1 MPSGRLRVALGVALA
16 VALVAAGVAAVE
28 RQRRSSLE
36 ERVARLEQERR
47 TAERATAAAEPE
59 GREEDPPA
67 EEDDGPEGLVG
78 RLLEGILGP
87 GSGLFSSSAL
97 EQCASAFGGA
107 SAGGSGGLGGLIGG
121 GTGATGGQDGDAA
134 AQLREVAEDLEAIRD
149 LDFRRLPDPV
159 FLDPDQLRQRVRAE
173 VGEELP
179 DDVAAREAR
188 GLVALGALPPG
199 SDLRELT
206 LRAVGDQV
214 AGFYDPETGEMV
226 VRRAATS
233 GPLDGVTRMI
243 LAHEL
248 DHALT
253 DQVLD
258 LPLDAGR
265 PAPGTEDAALARLAL
280 IEGDATLAMQL
291 YALRHVGLLE
301 QLSGLGGAAGAQ
313 QQLTSLPHHVRS
325 TLTFPYLQG
334 LAFAC
339 RLHADGGWRAVD
351 RAYDEPPT
359 TTAQVLFPERYEAR
373 EAAVDP
379 RDPAAPGGSWRAE
392 PKRAIG
398 AAELA
403 WLLEAPGGDAERA
416 LDDPTGR
423 ARAWAGGELHQW
435 ADAGRTAAAL
445 VLVERAGGPT
455 PLCATVTAWYRAAF
469 PDARPATAEGGE
481 ALVVDGDGRH
491 AVLRCDGRDV
501 RLGLA
506 PDLATARALSR

>member
-16 VALVAAGVAAVE
+16 VALVAAGVAVVE
-28 RQRRSSLE
+28 RQRRNSLE

-47 TAERATAAAEPE
+47 TEERSAAAAERRE
-59 GREEDPPA
+59 GDSGA
-67 EEDDGPEGLVG
+67 EEDDGPEGLVS

-87 GSGLFSSSAL
+87 GSGLFPSSAL
-97 EQCASAFGGA
+97 ERCASAFAGA
-107 SAGGSGGLGGLIGG
+107 TSGGSGGLGGLLGG
-121 GTGATGGQDGDAA
+121 RTGATGGRAGDAA
-134 AQLREVAEDLEAIRD
+134 AQLGEVAEDLEAIRD
-149 LDFRRLPDPV
+149 LDFRRVPDPV
-159 FLDPDQLRQRVRAE
+159 FLGPEQLRERVRTE

-226 VRRAATS
+226 VRQTPTS
-233 GPLDGVTRMI
+233 GSLDGATRMI

-258 LPLDAGR
+258 LPLDAER
-265 PAPGTEDAALARLAL
+265 PAPGTEDTALAQLAL

-301 QLSGLGGAAGAQ
+301 QLSGLGGVAGAQ
-313 QQLTSLPHHVRS
+313 QQLASLPHHVRS

-359 TTAQVLFPERYEAR
+359 TTAQILFPERYESR

-379 RDPAAPGGSWRAE
+379 RDPAASGGSWRAE
-392 PKRAIG
+392 PMRAIG
-398 AAELA
+398 AAELV
-403 WLLEAPGGDAERA
+403 WLLEAPGGDAGRA

-435 ADAGRTAAAL
+435 ADDGRTAAAL
-445 VLVERAGGPT
+445 VLVERDGGPT

-469 PDARPATAEGGE
+469 PDARPAPAEASE
-481 ALVVDGDGRH
+481 TLVVDGGGQD
-491 AVLRCDGRDV
+491 AVLRCTGREV

-506 PDLATARALSR
+506 PDVATARALSR

>member
-1 MPSGRLRVALGVALA
+1 VPSGRLRVALGVALA
-16 VALVAAGVAAVE
+16 VALVAAGVAVVE
-28 RQRRSSLE
+28 RQRRTSLE
-36 ERVARLEQERR
+36 ERVARLEERR
-47 TAERATAAAEPE
+47 RAEERAAAQSER
-59 GREEDPPA
+59 RERGEDAPA
-67 EEDDGPEGLVG
+67 EEDEGPEGLVG
-78 RLLEGILGP
+78 RLLEGVLGP

-97 EQCASAFGGA
+97 EQCATAFGAVSGA
-107 SAGGSGGLGGLIGG
+107 SGGLGGLVGG
-121 GTGATGGQDGDAA
+121 GSGASGGQAGDAA
-134 AQLREVAEDLEAIRD
+134 GQMRAVAEDLEAIRD
-149 LDFRRLPDPV
+149 LEFRRLPDPV
-159 FLDPDQLRQRVRAE
+159 FLPREQLRDRVRAE
-173 VGEELP
+173 VAEELT
-179 DDVAAREAR
+179 DEVAARQAR

-226 VRRAATS
+226 VGRATT
-233 GPLDGVTRMI
+233 GPLDGATRMI

-258 LPLDAGR
+258 LPLAPER
-265 PAPGTEDAALARLAL
+265 PAPGAEDTALAQLAL

-301 QLSGLGGAAGAQ
+301 QLSGLGSAAGAQ
-313 QQLTSLPHHVRS
+313 QQLTALPHHLRS

-334 LAFAC
+334 LAFVC
-339 RLHADGGWRAVD
+339 RLHAGGGWKAVD

-359 TTAQVLFPERYEAR
+359 TTAQVLFPERYDER

-379 RDPAAPGGSWRAE
+379 RDPAAPGRTWRAE
-392 PKRAIG
+392 PRRAVG
-398 AAELA
+398 AAELV
-403 WLLEAPGGDAERA
+403 WLLEAPGGDAGRA
-416 LDDPTGR
+416 LDDATGR

-435 ADAGRTAAAL
+435 SDGGRTAAAL
-445 VLVERAGGPT
+445 VLVERDGAPA
-455 PLCATVTAWYRAAF
+455 PLCATVTAWYRSAF
-469 PDARPATAEGGE
+469 PDARPAAAEPGE
-481 ALVVDGDGRH
+481 ALVADGAGQD

-506 PDLATARALSR
+506 PDVATARALSR

>member
-16 VALVAAGVAAVE
+16 VAVVAAGVAMVE
-28 RQRRSSLE
+28 RQRRTSLE
-36 ERVARLEQERR
+36 ERVARLEEQRGGEERAEETERR
-47 TAERATAAAEPE
+47 ER
-59 GREEDPPA
+59 REDAPA
-67 EEDDGPEGLVG
+67 EEDDGPEGLVS

-107 SAGGSGGLGGLIGG
+107 TSGPSGGPGGLTGGGSG
-121 GTGATGGQDGDAA
+121 ASGGQAGDAA
-134 AQLREVAEDLEAIRD
+134 GQLRDVAEDLEAIRD
-149 LDFRRLPDPV
+149 LEFRRVPDPV
-159 FLDPDQLRQRVRAE
+159 FLTRQELRDRVRAE
-173 VGEELP
+173 VAEELP
-179 DDVAAREAR
+179 DDVAARQAR

-214 AGFYDPETGEMV
+214 AGFYDPETGEMAV
-226 VRRAATS
+226 GRATT
-233 GPLDGVTRMI
+233 GPLDGATRMI

-258 LPLDAGR
+258 IPLAPER
-265 PAPGTEDAALARLAL
+265 PAPGTEDSALAQLAL

-291 YALRHVGLLE
+291 YALRRVGLLE

-313 QQLTSLPHHVRS
+313 QQLSGLPHHVRS
-325 TLTFPYLQG
+325 TLTFPYMQG
-334 LAFAC
+334 LAFVC
-339 RLHADGGWRAVD
+339 RLHADGGWKAVD
-351 RAYDEPPT
+351 RAYGEPPT

-379 RDPAAPGGSWRAE
+379 RDPPAPGGTWRAE
-392 PKRAIG
+392 PRRAMG
-398 AAELA
+398 AAELV
-403 WLLEAPGGDAERA
+403 WLLEAPGGDAGRA
-416 LDDPTGR
+416 LDDATGR

-435 ADAGRTAAAL
+435 TDGGRTAAAL
-445 VLVERAGGPT
+445 VLVERDGAPA
-455 PLCATVTAWYRAAF
+455 PLCATVTAWYRSAF
-469 PDARPATAEGGE
+469 PEARPAAAEPGE
-481 ALVVDGDGRH
+481 ALAADGAGPD

-506 PDLATARALSR
+506 PDVATARALSR